1 MSENFNH
8 AQIIKDP
15 EDNYKILGTRPV
27 RHDGV
32 DKVTGRA
39 IYAND
44 VQLQGLVEAAI
55 LRSPEAHARILS
67 IDTSEAEAHPGV
79 LAVTTSADF
88 PDLGDKV
95 ANLGEGPV
103 NLAHLAA
110 NCLA

>member
-79 LAVTTSADF
+79 LAVTTS
-88 PDLGDKV
+88 V
-95 ANLGEGPV
+95 SYT
-103 NLAHLAA
+103 HLTLPTI
-110 NCLA
+110 CSV

>member
-15 EDNYKILGTRPV
+15 GDNYKILGTRPV

-39 IYAND
+39 IYGND
-44 VQLQGLVEAAI
+44 VQLQGLVEGAI

-67 IDTSEAEAHPGV
+67 IDTSEPRLIQESLP
-79 LAVTTSADF
+79 
-88 PDLGDKV
+88 
-95 ANLGEGPV
+95 
-103 NLAHLAA
+103 
-110 NCLA
+110 